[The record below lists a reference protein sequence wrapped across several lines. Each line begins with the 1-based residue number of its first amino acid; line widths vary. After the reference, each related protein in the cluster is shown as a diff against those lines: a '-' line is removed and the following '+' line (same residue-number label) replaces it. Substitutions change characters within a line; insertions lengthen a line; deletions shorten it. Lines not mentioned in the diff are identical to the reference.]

1 MKEGVVE
8 GGIEEIC
15 GKVFRG
21 SGGELEHPRG
31 GKVHIVTK
39 EGS

>member
-8 GGIEEIC
+8 GRIEKIC
-15 GKVFRG
+15 GKVFRS

-31 GKVHIVTK
+31 GEIHIFTK